1 MTTTINTTNTTA
13 TTTTP
18 PAFIPPHDTL
28 SQRAFL
34 SDFGTSLT
42 GVVAEGCP
50 PVYRSPQDTP
60 WAPLSFL
67 LRRPLGAQGFIAQA
81 GAAAIRGARPHQGEP
96 GRKRRRGL
104 GLVCEMATGK
114 TFISLS
120 VLALA
125 DEQVNGICAPADQRP
140 EKTSFFPAIVLSPAI
155 VVNKWVR
162 EARKTIPHVQA
173 VALRAIK
180 TEEDAR
186 AFREFDPTFP
196 IKGRLSA
203 LGCAERIAARIRRD
217 LAAWN
222 QACAT
227 ARREHLPLPRKPA
240 HLVVLSTSTAKLGSA
255 WKPVYRL
262 GYLRE
267 RDPETKRVHLVR
279 DPETLE
285 PVRVPCCPSCFA
297 PLLRQTVKAKERRG
311 EREEEAV
318 EYLTEEELLSQG
330 EQRARRLC
338 AACGEHLWQMVPQVN
353 VTLQPLRAQPH
364 APVTPLP
371 LPDRNFHPPCIKSTL
386 DRRYPIADYL
396 RRHHRGLFRTLIAD
410 EAHQFKG
417 AGTAQGF
424 AAASLLD
431 ATNPGGTGL
440 FLTGTLFSGFAS
452 DLFPMLWRLLP
463 ELRRS
468 SATATSNAGWIATAC
483 ASGSPRPTRA
493 SAPMEP

>member
-1 MTTTINTTNTTA
+1 MTTTTNTTA
-13 TTTTP
+13 TTTTTTP
-18 PAFIPPHDTL
+18 SFIPPHDTL
-28 SQRAFL
+28 TQRAFL
-34 SDFGTSLT
+34 ADFGTSLT
-42 GVVAEGCP
+42 QVVAEGCP
-50 PVYRSPQDTP
+50 PVYRGPQDTP

-81 GAAAIRGARPHQGEP
+81 GAAAIRGQRPHQGQS

-114 TFISLS
+114 PFISLA

-125 DEQVNGICAPADQRP
+125 DEQVNGVRAPADQRP
-140 EKTSFFPAIVLSPAI
+140 EKASFFPAIVLSPAI

-162 EARKTIPHVQA
+162 EAKKTIPNVQA
-173 VALRAIK
+173 VALRTIK

-203 LGCAERIAARIRRD
+203 LGCAERIAARIRHD
-217 LAAWN
+217 LAAWK
-222 QACAT
+222 QACEA
-227 ARREHLPLPRKPA
+227 ARKERRPLPRKPA

-267 RDPETKRVHLVR
+267 RDPETGRVRAVR
-279 DPETLE
+279 DPETFEL
-285 PVRVPCCPSCFA
+285 VRVPCCPRCFA
-297 PLLRQTVKAKERRG
+297 PLLHQSSKPKGRRG
-311 EREEEAV
+311 EQEEAAV
-318 EYLTEEELLSQG
+318 EYLTEEELLGQG
-330 EQRARRLC
+330 EQRARHQC
-338 AACGEHLWQMVPQVN
+338 AACGEHLWQMVPQVS
-353 VTLQPLRAQPH
+353 VTLQPLRDQPH

-371 LPDRNFHPPCIKSTL
+371 LPDRDFHPPCVQSTL

-396 RRHHRGLFRTLIAD
+396 RRHQRGLFRTLIAD

-440 FLTGTLFSGFAS
+440 FLTGTLFSGYAS

-463 ELRRS
+463 ELHQ
-468 SATATSNAGWIATAC
+468 
-483 ASGSPRPTRA
+483 
-493 SAPMEP
+493 